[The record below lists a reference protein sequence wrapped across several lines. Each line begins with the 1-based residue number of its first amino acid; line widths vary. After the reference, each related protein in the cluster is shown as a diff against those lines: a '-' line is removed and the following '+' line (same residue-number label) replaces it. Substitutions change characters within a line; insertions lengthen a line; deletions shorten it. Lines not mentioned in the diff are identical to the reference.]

1 MAETPTGTSTSV
13 NNIPDWLRDY
23 YMKMLT
29 SATGYIFKPPPTAEE
44 LAGRKAVAD
53 ANKKNYADQKAAGTL
68 YNSIPRD
75 KNSGLPLWMA
85 FMGMN
90 QNDVAANQPTAEEM
104 KNRLTYGVAPD
115 ESTIPRLKPTPGYVS
130 PWQQGANPT
139 NPFSYPFVPSQWGQ
153 GEQGGS
159 GINYNPTPPQ
169 AINTYPT
176 NPNPYPGRQTNPN
189 PFPVTP
195 VVTPP
200 TGQSQPPPGGGGGTV
215 PGTPS
220 PTIGTDPAMWMEG
233 IMGKNSYDG
242 TEYALNPM
250 HFSTDKGTQFAL
262 DQIKRLSGN
271 VPNVE
276 KVGPTNGPYSWPGQD
291 TLFPGEPEARALDG
305 TPLGGMNAGAVANL
319 YKVYDA
325 QTADIRLAEEL
336 ARQGITV
343 DPSLMSG
350 PSTQPQQQQQQQATV
365 RPEQTPEVLAAQ
377 RLLASGQG
385 SAEEL
390 EAARKA
396 YYDWF
401 DSRGA
406 GGGIVSRMEV
416 GGPVDPND
424 PNGAPDPTGT
434 GGTSTTTPV
443 NTQGAVYGDLVGGY
457 EPYLGQRFAEP
468 GDLTNRYLAGATRIT
483 EGIVDPYRTIID
495 PTDTANFA
503 LNRMQ
508 DLFTDPNMAIHNQIR
523 NFDEMPQLQNS
534 YQANQYQPAQYN
546 PQDLMG
552 PGAQALA
559 SYGGGNY
566 MNINAPQ
573 VYQPND
579 VQSWSWS
586 SPAAQQTYMN
596 PFNQAVTQQQRQ
608 DAIQA
613 FNENASGLDADAVKS
628 GAFGGY
634 RHGLAEGVSRRELDR
649 QLNDISATGLR
660 DAYTTGLGAFQ
671 SDRDS
676 NLQAGLANQRMGL
689 DAQSLYGQLENQA
702 MMANQ
707 NAFGNTQDR
716 ALQALLA
723 SANMGSTA
731 GLNAAQ
737 LSESSRQFGANLTDR
752 GQQQQQ
758 QFNLDTARTGQDIQ
772 NQIIQSNL
780 AAMGLRGAT
789 SMDILNGTTAYQN
802 QLQNQLGILQNA
814 GSQMDQYQQGLM
826 DYDYN
831 NFLQQRDY
839 PLQQLGYMSNL
850 LNGVPAPTWNSSS
863 QTVAT
868 NPWTQ
873 AAGLGIAGLGALGS
887 YFGSR
892 TSAIPSGTKMV

>member
-1 MAETPTGTSTSV
+1 MATTETNTGTSV
-13 NNIPDWLRDY
+13 NNIPDWLRDHY
-23 YMKMLT
+23 LKMLT
-29 SATGYIFKPPPTAEE
+29 SASGYVYKPAPTKEE
-44 LAGRKAVAD
+44 LEARAATAKWFQD
-53 ANKKNYADQKAAGTL
+53 NYAKQKSAGTL

-75 KNSGLPLWMA
+75 KNSGMPSWMA

-90 QNDVAANQPTAEEM
+90 QNDVQANQPTDEEM
-104 KNRLTYGVAPD
+104 KLRMTYGVAPD
-115 ESTIPRLKPTPGYVS
+115 PSKVERIKPTPGYVS
-130 PWQQGANPT
+130 PWQGAGAE
-139 NPFSYPFVPSQWGQ
+139 NPFNYPFTPSQWG
-153 GEQGGS
+153 QGGS
-159 GINYNPTPPQ
+159 GINYNQTTPQP
-169 AINTYPT
+169 INVSPT
-176 NPNPYPGRQTNPN
+176 NPNPYPNRQTNPN
-189 PFPVTP
+189 PYPNVVAP
-195 VVTPP
+195 GVTPP
-200 TGQSQPPPGGGGGTV
+200 SVRPQNPPQGGGGSNPAGGGGSAPPPV
-215 PGTPS
+215 FA
-220 PTIGTDPAMWMEG
+220 TDPSMWMDG
-233 IMGKNSYDG
+233 ISGKNSYDG
-242 TEYALNPM
+242 NDFSLNPT
-250 HFSTDKGTQFAL
+250 HFATDKGTQFAI
-262 DQIKRLSGN
+262 DQIMRLGGQAPTVS
-271 VPNVE
+271 
-276 KVGPTNGPYSWPGQD
+276 KVGPTQGPYDWPDQD
-291 TLFPGEPEARALDG
+291 TLFMGKPEAVALDG

-319 YKVYDA
+319 YKVYDQ

-336 ARQGITV
+336 AKQGIMA
-343 DPSLMSG
+343 DSSKMSG
-350 PSTQPQQQQQQQATV
+350 PVQQQQQVQQQATA
-365 RPEQTPEVLAAQ
+365 RPEQTPEALAAQ

-385 SAEEL
+385 SQEEL

-396 YYDWF
+396 YYDWYE
-401 DSRGA
+401 SRGA
-406 GGGIVSRMEV
+406 EGGIVGRMED

-424 PNGAPDPTGT
+424 PNG
-434 GGTSTTTPV
+434 GGGISTTATPA
-443 NTQGAVYGDLVGGY
+443 NTQGQVFGDLVGSY

-495 PTDTANFA
+495 PTDSSTFA

-508 DLFTDPNMAIHNQIR
+508 DLITDPNMAIHNQIR
-523 NFDEMPQLQNS
+523 NFDEMPQVQNS
-534 YQANQYQPAQYN
+534 YKANQYQPAQYN
-546 PQDLMG
+546 PEDLMG

-559 SYGGGNY
+559 SYGGGDY

-579 VQSWSWS
+579 VNSWAWS
-586 SPAAQQTYMN
+586 NPDAQRTYMQ

-676 NLQAGLANQRMGL
+676 NLNASLANQRMGL

-716 ALQALLA
+716 ALQGLLA
-723 SANMGSTA
+723 GANMGSQA

-737 LSESSRQFGANLTDR
+737 LSENSRQFGANLTDR

-789 SMDILNGTTAYQN
+789 TMDILNGTTTYQN

-863 QTVAT
+863 QSVAT
-868 NPWTQ
+868 NPWSQ

-887 YFGSR
+887 YFGR
-892 TSAIPSGTKMV
+892 NG